1 VKTPLPPARGIR
13 WLSGSA
19 DSSNEG
25 RRSVVETGAG
35 APFRPE
41 VRPTY
46 FAPSMR
52 SPMFSSTS
60 ARPTPISIEAGYAN
74 QVPLERQGPIEMTT
88 GRQIYGQPTYGLQS
102 NIPSHMIVPLAQAR
116 GIYPMIRASGNPT
129 AAQRDAAEELVLFVN
144 SNMNAGQSFWYE
156 TSGRLK
162 FQQPVQSLQRN
173 MGLSGASADG
183 KYGSTTRAKIREILG
198 REAPSLPAFSS
209 TPTGST
215 PTGSTGEPIAQRAA
229 AVDLRDYITANP
241 GLRNYYNRDGSL
253 LANPR
258 VQELQRQMGGLT
270 ADGKYGST
278 TQARMSALG
287 VTNPPARP
295 AFNRDAWERDTS
307 TPGATPTGSTPTGQ
321 QELLQPPEWA
331 RATYSP
337 AEWTALGAA
346 QRQTLITQYFQS
358 QRPDV
363 VGQVV
368 QGILQ
373 TGQFAVNAYLQY
385 NREER
390 DALLAAAQQQ
400 VQNRLNALEQRGPAG
415 AGDEATR
422 ALMAQLTG
430 ALSALGQAR
439 QSGDEQPSRLS
450 PGVIAAIAVGGLVLV
465 GGVIFLATRG
475 GGGGG
480 GGYGYGPPPRYRNNP
495 RKRSRRR
502 GH

>member
-1 VKTPLPPARGIR
+1 
-13 WLSGSA
+13 
-19 DSSNEG
+19 
-25 RRSVVETGAG
+25 
-35 APFRPE
+35 
-41 VRPTY
+41 
-46 FAPSMR
+46 M
-52 SPMFSSTS
+52 
-60 ARPTPISIEAGYAN
+60 
-74 QVPLERQGPIEMTT
+74 PLERQGPIEMTT

-116 GIYPMIRASGNPT
+116 GIYPMIRASGNAT
-129 AAQRDAAEELVLFVN
+129 QQQAARELVLFVN
-144 SNMNAGQSFWYE
+144 QNRNPQFWYD
-156 TSGRLK
+156 TTGRLK
-162 FQQPVQSLQRN
+162 VLSEVQSLQRG
-173 MGLSGASADG
+173 MGLSGSDADG
-183 KYGSTTRAKIREILG
+183 KYGSGTRARIASLIG
-198 REAPSLPAFSS
+198 GTAPSLPAFSS

-215 PTGSTGEPIAQRAA
+215 PTGSTPTGSTGDPIAQRAA

-422 ALMAQLTG
+422 AQMAQLAAAIAT
-430 ALSALGQAR
+430 LGQAR

-465 GGVIFLATRG
+465 GGVILLATRG

-480 GGYGYGPPPRYRNNP
+480 GGYGYGPPPNYRNNP